1 MYKYYRDEINNNPKS
16 QSGTKYSKIVEI
28 TDFVSEEER
37 LSVIEFLESNDRD
50 WGKVAFDN
58 SFGSRVDVIDE
69 SLISFGLPSDFF
81 IQLKDRL
88 YSVVSEI
95 FESDVVHN
103 TIHAQKWVKGGYANP
118 HSDNSNEHGEP
129 NGFEINKYVSILYLN
144 DDYSGGEIY
153 FPDHGIEFKPKAG
166 SLVAF
171 SGGIDNVHG
180 VRVMTNGV
188 RHTIV
193 SFWNFA

>member
-1 MYKYYRDEINNNPKS
+1 MYKYYRNELNSNPKS

-28 TDFVSEEER
+28 IDFVSEQER
-37 LSVIEFLESNDRD
+37 LSLINFLDNENRE
-50 WGKVAFDN
+50 WGNVAFDN
-58 SFGSRVDVIDE
+58 SFGSRVDVVDE
-69 SLISFGLPSDFF
+69 SLLDYGLPSDFF
-81 IQLKDRL
+81 ISLKDKL
-88 YSVVSEI
+88 YSAVTEI

-153 FPDHGIEFKPKAG
+153 FPDHSIEFKPAAG

-180 VRVMTNGV
+180 VRVIADGV